1 MKRNWYKYLFIII
14 TFFVIGFIWWNSSK
28 NGEESSGISQ
38 GVLYEIMQIF
48 ARIGISTDITEHI
61 IRKLAHFTEFTA
73 LGILLSIDTVL
84 FLKNMKQYVWI
95 PLFIGLL
102 VALID
107 ETIQLFPIGRSSS
120 VKDVWIDFSG
130 VIFGTI
136 LLLVL
141 KQIYLFKL
149 RNHPSLLSTIEKSSL
164 NLRGKLPSLF
174 CKRRNISNILFIR
187 FSHSGCLRP
196 CSLS

>member
-14 TFFVIGFIWWNSSK
+14 TFFVIGIIWWNSSK
-28 NGEESSGISQ
+28 NVEESSGISQ

-107 ETIQLFPIGRSSS
+107 ETIQLFPVGRSSS
-120 VKDVWIDFSG
+120 VKDVWLDFSG

-136 LLLVL
+136 LLLVS

-149 RNHPSLLSTIEKSSL
+149 RKTLK
-164 NLRGKLPSLF
+164 
-174 CKRRNISNILFIR
+174 
-187 FSHSGCLRP
+187 
-196 CSLS
+196 

>member
-1 MKRNWYKYLFIII
+1 M
-14 TFFVIGFIWWNSSK
+14 IGFIWWNSSK

-84 FLKNMKQYVWI
+84 FLKNMKLYVWI

-149 RNHPSLLSTIEKSSL
+149 RNTLK
-164 NLRGKLPSLF
+164 
-174 CKRRNISNILFIR
+174 
-187 FSHSGCLRP
+187 
-196 CSLS
+196 

>member
-149 RNHPSLLSTIEKSSL
+149 RKTLK
-164 NLRGKLPSLF
+164 
-174 CKRRNISNILFIR
+174 
-187 FSHSGCLRP
+187 
-196 CSLS
+196 

>member
-1 MKRNWYKYLFIII
+1 MVE
-14 TFFVIGFIWWNSSK
+14 FVK

-141 KQIYLFKL
+141 KQIYL
-149 RNHPSLLSTIEKSSL
+149 L
-164 NLRGKLPSLF
+164 N
-174 CKRRNISNILFIR
+174 
-187 FSHSGCLRP
+187 
-196 CSLS
+196 

>member
-107 ETIQLFPIGRSSS
+107 ETMQLFPIGRSSS

-149 RNHPSLLSTIEKSSL
+149 RKTLK
-164 NLRGKLPSLF
+164 
-174 CKRRNISNILFIR
+174 
-187 FSHSGCLRP
+187 
-196 CSLS
+196 

>member
-28 NGEESSGISQ
+28 NVEESSGISQ

-107 ETIQLFPIGRSSS
+107 ETIQLFPVGRSSS
-120 VKDVWIDFSG
+120 VKDVWLDFSG

-136 LLLVL
+136 LLLVS

-149 RNHPSLLSTIEKSSL
+149 RKTLK
-164 NLRGKLPSLF
+164 
-174 CKRRNISNILFIR
+174 
-187 FSHSGCLRP
+187 
-196 CSLS
+196 

>member
-14 TFFVIGFIWWNSSK
+14 TFFVIGFIWWNSPK

-149 RNHPSLLSTIEKSSL
+149 RKTLK
-164 NLRGKLPSLF
+164 
-174 CKRRNISNILFIR
+174 
-187 FSHSGCLRP
+187 
-196 CSLS
+196 

>member
-149 RNHPSLLSTIEKSSL
+149 RETLK
-164 NLRGKLPSLF
+164 
-174 CKRRNISNILFIR
+174 
-187 FSHSGCLRP
+187 
-196 CSLS
+196 

>member
-1 MKRNWYKYLFIII
+1 
-14 TFFVIGFIWWNSSK
+14 
-28 NGEESSGISQ
+28 
-38 GVLYEIMQIF
+38 MQIF
-48 ARIGISTDITEHI
+48 ARIGRSTDITEHI

-149 RNHPSLLSTIEKSSL
+149 RKTLK
-164 NLRGKLPSLF
+164 
-174 CKRRNISNILFIR
+174 
-187 FSHSGCLRP
+187 
-196 CSLS
+196 

>member
-1 MKRNWYKYLFIII
+1 MI

-149 RNHPSLLSTIEKSSL
+149 RKTLK
-164 NLRGKLPSLF
+164 
-174 CKRRNISNILFIR
+174 
-187 FSHSGCLRP
+187 
-196 CSLS
+196 